1 MGTSDTVSVS
11 NGGGNVNV
19 DGAPGSTKLVVDL
32 QADYS
37 TPELYSMGTTSTLLS
52 EPVAR
57 PRSYIT
63 YTTTSLVS
71 LEIDTAGNDD
81 QSLAISFDGGN
92 PIPTGSRVGLIY
104 NAGTPVPGG
113 SSDLS
118 IGGELP
124 SGGFASEVHN
134 ANDPTVTPTLGQY
147 GSIFFTDSAGV
158 ETGLDY
164 IGLQPGTNQSNHP
177 SGGIGDGA
185 TVTNY
190 TFNDFALDQSFTATD
205 SNDLNLGFD
214 TIQFANTPAT
224 LPPTFEMTNVA
235 NKTNIVFNT
244 TVTGTPANVVGVVNV
259 PTASPGLASL
269 MFNTP
274 TSGTNAVSFVATP
287 PSVATSLA
295 GGPAQDVTNVTG
307 AGVPAGV
314 TLVLDG
320 GAGTNTLNYGAGG
333 LTPTVTSPSAGVTLI
348 TLPGFGSVQATNY
361 QSINQSPAITSAA
374 ATSFAVG
381 IADTFTVTTT
391 GVPAPALSE
400 TGALPIGVTFVDN
413 GDGTAT
419 LGGTAAAATG
429 GTYALSITAANGVT
443 PDATQSFTLSVDQ
456 APVITSAA
464 ATSFAA
470 GMANTFMVTTTG
482 TPISVLGE
490 TGALPAGVIFVYNG
504 DGTATIAGTP
514 AAGTAGTYAL
524 LIIAANGVTPNA
536 IQSFT
541 LTVAAA
547 LPPAISSAADTT
559 FTTGTLGTFTITT
572 AGVPT
577 PALSETG
584 ALPAGVTFAD
594 DGGGTAALAGTPAA
608 GTGGTY
614 ALTFTAANGVTP
626 DATQSFT
633 LTVDQAPAITSAA
646 ATAFAVGQANTFT
659 VTTTGFP
666 ISALSETGA
675 LPSGVSFV
683 DHSDGTAALAGTPA
697 AGTGGTYALAIT
709 AANGV
714 LPDATQSFT
723 LTVAAALAPAISSA
737 GGTTFT
743 TGTLSTFTVTTSGV
757 PTPSLT
763 ETGALPTGVTFVDN
777 GDGTAALAGT
787 PAVGTGGTYTLSITA
802 ANSVLPDAT
811 QNFTLTVNQAPAI
824 TSAAAAPFAIGLAN
838 SFTVTTTG
846 FPISALSETS
856 ALPTGVTFVD
866 NGNGTATLAGTPAAG
881 SYGAYPLT
889 FTAANGVFPDAIQSF
904 ILSVAANQ
912 APAIT
917 SFYYAS
923 FTTGTLGTFTVT
935 TIGFPIPALSETGAL
950 PAGVTFV
957 DNGNG
962 TAAFAGTPAANA
974 GGRYAPTITAANG
987 VLPDATQSFT
997 LVVIQATAITSAPPR
1012 RSPSAW
1018 RTRSR

>member
-1 MGTSDTVSVS
+1 MITANVSIALQTESAAITVDNSQDTAFGGINVSSTQVDFNTTPAFSYASTLKVASLHVLGGPLSEFGVTGTPGSAVTTLDTGTAGSFVYVAATGAGTLDINCQGSSDSVTLGQGGPPIAGMQDLFGTINVTNVLDNAGSIDLTLDDSADTTGQTATLDDNGTTGSVTGLSPALITYTDADINSLTINGGEGFNVFNVNATSGDYPTTLNTGIAYVQVNVFATGNNALDITCQSESGSQCTVTLGVLAGFGMQDLNGTISINTVVYGTPMGPMTSFLDLVLDDSLDPTGQTATLTDNGTTGTLTGLAPATITYPDAGIHSLTIDGGDGGGNMFTLDGTPDNTSFVPTLTTLNTGSGSNNVVDGAPNAGGTLDVAGMGTSDTVSVS

-307 AGVPAGV
+307 
-314 TLVLDG
+314 
-320 GAGTNTLNYGAGG
+320 
-333 LTPTVTSPSAGVTLI
+333 
-348 TLPGFGSVQATNY
+348 
-361 QSINQSPAITSAA
+361 
-374 ATSFAVG
+374 
-381 IADTFTVTTT
+381 T
-391 GVPAPALSE
+391 GVR
-400 TGALPIGVTFVDN
+400 
-413 GDGTAT
+413 
-419 LGGTAAAATG
+419 
-429 GTYALSITAANGVT
+429 
-443 PDATQSFTLSVDQ
+443 
-456 APVITSAA
+456 
-464 ATSFAA
+464 
-470 GMANTFMVTTTG
+470 
-482 TPISVLGE
+482 
-490 TGALPAGVIFVYNG
+490 
-504 DGTATIAGTP
+504 
-514 AAGTAGTYAL
+514 
-524 LIIAANGVTPNA
+524 
-536 IQSFT
+536 
-541 LTVAAA
+541 
-547 LPPAISSAADTT
+547 
-559 FTTGTLGTFTITT
+559 
-572 AGVPT
+572 
-577 PALSETG
+577 
-584 ALPAGVTFAD
+584 
-594 DGGGTAALAGTPAA
+594 
-608 GTGGTY
+608 
-614 ALTFTAANGVTP
+614 
-626 DATQSFT
+626 
-633 LTVDQAPAITSAA
+633 
-646 ATAFAVGQANTFT
+646 
-659 VTTTGFP
+659 
-666 ISALSETGA
+666 
-675 LPSGVSFV
+675 
-683 DHSDGTAALAGTPA
+683 
-697 AGTGGTYALAIT
+697 
-709 AANGV
+709 
-714 LPDATQSFT
+714 
-723 LTVAAALAPAISSA
+723 
-737 GGTTFT
+737 
-743 TGTLSTFTVTTSGV
+743 
-757 PTPSLT
+757 
-763 ETGALPTGVTFVDN
+763 
-777 GDGTAALAGT
+777 
-787 PAVGTGGTYTLSITA
+787 
-802 ANSVLPDAT
+802 
-811 QNFTLTVNQAPAI
+811 
-824 TSAAAAPFAIGLAN
+824 
-838 SFTVTTTG
+838 
-846 FPISALSETS
+846 
-856 ALPTGVTFVD
+856 
-866 NGNGTATLAGTPAAG
+866 
-881 SYGAYPLT
+881 
-889 FTAANGVFPDAIQSF
+889 
-904 ILSVAANQ
+904 
-912 APAIT
+912 
-917 SFYYAS
+917 
-923 FTTGTLGTFTVT
+923 
-935 TIGFPIPALSETGAL
+935 
-950 PAGVTFV
+950 
-957 DNGNG
+957 
-962 TAAFAGTPAANA
+962 
-974 GGRYAPTITAANG
+974 GR
-987 VLPDATQSFT
+987 
-997 LVVIQATAITSAPPR
+997 R
-1012 RSPSAW
+1012 
-1018 RTRSR
+1018 